1 MDAGESELAGHR
13 CTGYNGAPP
22 QGGPPSHS
30 SPPAMTASVPA
41 PAPDSSDAIASDIA
55 ANIAAQRLPPGAKL
69 PEEALA
75 RVYQVSR
82 TKIRAALVMLAK
94 DKLVDLIPDK
104 GAFVSKPTVEETRNL
119 FFVRRALEAAMVRQF
134 VACATEADYA
144 RLEAHL
150 EQERQAVKDD
160 NMQVRSSLLSDFH
173 ILLARIVGNDVLTD
187 ILEKLAG
194 RSALITMLY
203 QSTRDAACS
212 SEEHGAFIAAA
223 RAGDVEKAVEL
234 MEHHLLHVE
243 QALAFE
249 PKSGPRK
256 DLLRELLS

>member
-1 MDAGESELAGHR
+1 MTQHATPD
-13 CTGYNGAPP
+13 
-22 QGGPPSHS
+22 PS
-30 SPPAMTASVPA
+30 A
-41 PAPDSSDAIASDIA
+41 DDIA
-55 ANIAAQRLPPGAKL
+55 KDVAAAIVAHRLPPGTRL
-69 PEEALA
+69 REEALGRA
-75 RVYQVSR
+75 YQVSR

>member
-1 MDAGESELAGHR
+1 MAGHDGN
-13 CTGYNGAPP
+13 GYNGVPP
-22 QGGPPSHS
+22 AGGLPTNPYL
-30 SPPAMTASVPA
+30 PAMTTASTPA

-134 VACATEADYA
+134 VACATPEDYA

-150 EQERQAVKDD
+150 EQERQAVKED

-212 SEEHGAFIAAA
+212 SEEHVAFIAAA
-223 RAGDVEKAVEL
+223 RAGDVERAVEL

>member
-1 MDAGESELAGHR
+1 MAGQDGN
-13 CTGYNGAPP
+13 GYNGAPP
-22 QGGPPSHS
+22 RGGFPTHPHLS
-30 SPPAMTASVPA
+30 AMTTASSPA

-134 VACATEADYA
+134 VACATPQDYA

-150 EQERQAVKDD
+150 ELERQAVKED

-187 ILEKLAG
+187 ILEKLAR

-212 SEEHGAFIAAA
+212 SEEHVAFIAAA
-223 RAGDVEKAVEL
+223 RAGDVERAVEL

>member
-1 MDAGESELAGHR
+1 
-13 CTGYNGAPP
+13 
-22 QGGPPSHS
+22 
-30 SPPAMTASVPA
+30 MTEPV
-41 PAPDSSDAIASDIA
+41 PAPDSSEAIASDIA
-55 ANIAAQRLPPGAKL
+55 ANIAEQRLPPGAKL

-75 RVYQVSR
+75 RVYKVSR
-82 TKIRAALVMLAK
+82 TKIRSALVMLAK

-119 FFVRRALEAAMVRQF
+119 FFVRRTLEMAMVKEF
-134 VACATEADYA
+134 VARATPQDYE

-150 EQERQAVKDD
+150 QAEHQAIKDN
-160 NMQVRSSLLSDFH
+160 NMQMRSALLSDFH
-173 ILLARIVGNDVLTD
+173 ILLARVVGNDVLTD

-212 SEEHGAFIAAA
+212 TEEHSAFIAAA
-223 RAGDVEKAVEL
+223 RAGDVARAVEL

-243 QALAFE
+243 QALMFE
-249 PKSGPRK
+249 PPSGPRK
-256 DLLRELLS
+256 DLLRELLL

>member
-1 MDAGESELAGHR
+1 MDVAHS
-13 CTGYNGAPP
+13 CGYNW
-22 QGGPPSHS
+22 QRCPPSPTTNRHAIS
-30 SPPAMTASVPA
+30 MTDSV
-41 PAPDSSDAIASDIA
+41 PAPDSSEAIARDIA
-55 ANIAAQRLPPGAKL
+55 ANIAEQRLPPGAKL

-75 RVYQVSR
+75 RVYKVSR

-104 GAFVSKPTVEETRNL
+104 GAFVSKPTEEETRNI
-119 FFVRRALEAAMVRQF
+119 FFVRRTLEVAMVREF
-134 VACATEADYA
+134 VARATPQDYA

-150 EQERQAVKDD
+150 LAEKQAINDN
-160 NMQVRSSLLSDFH
+160 NMQVRSTLLSDFH

-212 SEEHGAFIAAA
+212 TEEHREFIAAA
-223 RAGDVEKAVEL
+223 RSGDVERAVEL
-234 MEHHLLHVE
+234 MQHHLEHVE
-243 QALAFE
+243 QALMFE
-249 PKSGPRK
+249 PPAGPRK
-256 DLLRELLS
+256 DLLRELLL